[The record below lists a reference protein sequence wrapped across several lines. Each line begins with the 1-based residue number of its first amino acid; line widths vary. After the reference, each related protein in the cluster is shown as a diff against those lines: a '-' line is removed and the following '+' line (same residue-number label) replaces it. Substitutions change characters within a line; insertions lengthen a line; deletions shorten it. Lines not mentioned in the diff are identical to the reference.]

1 MRGRLGYL
9 TDFRK
14 RKCDGHKPA
23 CRLCSI
29 AGVTCD
35 YQDPVAAA
43 AVAAVTENAA
53 SSGKESNGGGSKKSA
68 TAADMMR
75 RLDELEKLIR
85 EQNNSAAPAEL
96 AKPSEPKDSWCPPTT
111 IEADAGVTAFLS
123 TLWIPS
129 EVPLLSNQ
137 PPLNNTS
144 PGVLDTTNLQWS
156 PGSGG
161 PNIGNGQQIEDEPST
176 IPIGHLTPTS
186 SLFSLDQIK
195 RLIGEYPE
203 DFFFQI
209 ESTRQFEPQ
218 APESP
223 LNIEKDV
230 SDALIVS
237 FFAEIHPHFPILNPD
252 SFGTFFDGVFFDGKG
267 DESSRA
273 LCIIVLALG
282 KLASNRQACSP
293 GQYTEDDGL
302 EYFAR
307 AYYRLTTQWISSFHF
322 NLPLASGLVY
332 CAIYLCYLE
341 RPLHA
346 WRLIYMASSK
356 VQMLASQVNYETN
369 TQEEIDCLGRLCWTC
384 FLLEW

>member
-1 MRGRLGYL
+1 MNFPRR
-9 TDFRK
+9 RA
-14 RKCDGHKPA
+14 PIA
-23 CRLCSI
+23 CNFCRQSI
-29 AGVTCD
+29 SEVTCD
-35 YQDPVAAA
+35 YQDPAAAA

-53 SSGKESNGGGSKKSA
+53 SSGKESNGGSKKSA

-85 EQNNSAAPAEL
+85 EQKNSAAPAEL
-96 AKPSEPKDSWCPPTT
+96 AKSSEPKDSWCPPTS
-111 IEADAGVTAFLS
+111 IEDDAGVTAFLS
-123 TLWIPS
+123 TMWIPS
-129 EVPLLSNQ
+129 EMSFLSNQ

-156 PGSGG
+156 PGIGG
-161 PNIGNGQQIEDEPST
+161 PHIGNGQHIEDEPSN

-203 DFFFQI
+203 DFFLQI
-209 ESTRQFEPQ
+209 ETTRQFEPQ

-230 SDALIVS
+230 SEALIAS
-237 FFAEIHPHFPILNPD
+237 FFAEILPHFPILNPD
-252 SFGTFFDGVFFDGKG
+252 SFGTSFDGVFFDGKG

-273 LCIIVLALG
+273 LCLIVLALG

-307 AYYRLTTQWISSFHF
+307 AYYRLTPQWITSFHF
-322 NLPLASGLVY
+322 NLPLASGLVS

-346 WRLIYMASSK
+346 WRLVYMASSK
-356 VQMLASQVNYETN
+356 VQMLASQ
-369 TQEEIDCLGRLCWTC
+369 
-384 FLLEW
+384 